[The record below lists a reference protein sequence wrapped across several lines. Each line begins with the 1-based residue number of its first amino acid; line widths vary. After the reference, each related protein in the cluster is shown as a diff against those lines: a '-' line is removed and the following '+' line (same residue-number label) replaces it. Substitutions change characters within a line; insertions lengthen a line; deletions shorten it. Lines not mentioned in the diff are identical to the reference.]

1 MILAL
6 ANNFF
11 MKYTFS
17 SLVSS
22 DRRVISAHSLVLA
35 AVSPQLASLL
45 SADAADP
52 EGDKSSVI
60 DH

>member
-1 MILAL
+1 
-6 ANNFF
+6 

-52 EGDKSSVI
+52 EGDESSVI